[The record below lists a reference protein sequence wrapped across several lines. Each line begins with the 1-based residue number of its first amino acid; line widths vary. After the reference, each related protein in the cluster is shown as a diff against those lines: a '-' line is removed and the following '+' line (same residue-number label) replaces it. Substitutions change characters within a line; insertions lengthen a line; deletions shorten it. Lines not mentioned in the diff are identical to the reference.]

1 MAGRIFEVT
10 VSLMYFGQQ
19 CINRWN
25 YLADVAVG
33 GNQMSAGLAE
43 EFGLFA
49 PGEDPN
55 ANSVLAQLQACTNGA
70 GVFTDITVR
79 DLYSD
84 FDFLEA
90 PLGFNGTVTGE
101 GYTPAMAYGF
111 YSQRTRLDIRRGF
124 KRIPGVSEGAVG
136 TGGVLAG
143 TGITMTNELAV
154 KMSLNLSQVIAG
166 TNVVFKPVI
175 LGKEKYQT
183 NPGIEPAK
191 YAYKLYQ
198 PEAEQLAHVADV
210 GVWFPYTQV
219 RTQGSR
225 QYGRGQ

>member
-1 MAGRIFEVT
+1 MAGRVFEVT
-10 VSLMYFGQQ
+10 VSYLLFGQQ

-33 GNQMSAGLAE
+33 GNLMSAGLAE
-43 EFGLFA
+43 EFGLAA

-55 ANSVLAQLQACTNGA
+55 VGSVLEQLQKTVSAA
-70 GVFTDITVR
+70 AEFTDITVR
-79 DLYSD
+79 DLFSD

-90 PLGFNGTVTGE
+90 PLGFTGLVAGE
-101 GYTPAMAYGF
+101 GYSPAMAYGF

-124 KRIPGVSEGAVG
+124 KRIPGVAEGAVG
-136 TGGVLAG
+136 TGGVVTG
-143 TGITMTNELAV
+143 TGITLTNELAV
-154 KMSLNLSQVIAG
+154 RMSLTLSQVISA

-183 NPGIEPAK
+183 NVGITPPK
-191 YAYKLYQ
+191 YAYRLYQ
-198 PEAEQLAHVADV
+198 PEAEQLDHIADV

-225 QYGRGQ
+225 QYGRGA